1 MPSPIRHDRTLT
13 LRQESHRLRELSRH
27 LRQRSRFLLMMSE
40 RVSRRMDDL
49 VTVTS
54 FQRDRATSL
63 AATALKSPKLQLV
76 R

>member
-49 VTVTS
+49 VTVTR
-54 FQRDRATSL
+54 FQQNRAAGLL
-63 AATALKSPKLQLV
+63 APALKPPKLQLV